1 MNQTRFKIVFMKLSE
16 VAGEQ
21 AWLREPL
28 SESAAMRAEI
38 EEISELRRLV
48 LQTMEPEPTSYTT
61 T

>member
-1 MNQTRFKIVFMKLSE
+1 MDRTRFKIVFKKLSE

-48 LQTMEPEPTSYTT
+48 LETTEPEPKSYTT